1 MNKNTKII
9 VTGIENN
16 PENAGIKLAYAVNYK
31 TISRK

>member
-16 PENAGIKLAYAVNYK
+16 PENAGIKLATAPIYK
-31 TISRK
+31 TV